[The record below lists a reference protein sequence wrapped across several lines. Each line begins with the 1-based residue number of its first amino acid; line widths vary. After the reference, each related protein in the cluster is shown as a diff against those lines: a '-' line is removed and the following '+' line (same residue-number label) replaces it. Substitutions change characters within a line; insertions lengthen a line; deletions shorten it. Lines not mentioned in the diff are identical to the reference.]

1 MGGHK
6 NVMDKDSVTVIL
18 ILKLSEAE
26 KTLQIDQTIIKNKF
40 DLFIH
45 QSEEFI
51 TITF

>member
-1 MGGHK
+1 
-6 NVMDKDSVTVIL
+6 MDRNNVTVIL

-26 KTLQIDQTIIKNKF
+26 RVLQLDQAILKNKF

-45 QSEEFI
+45 NSEAFI